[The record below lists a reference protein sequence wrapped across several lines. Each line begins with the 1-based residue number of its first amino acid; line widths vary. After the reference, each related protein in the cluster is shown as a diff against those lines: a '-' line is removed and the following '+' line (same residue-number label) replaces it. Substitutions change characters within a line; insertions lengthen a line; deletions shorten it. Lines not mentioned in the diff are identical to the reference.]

1 MQLPDGRVFLAFRLN
16 GGTPLWSAFSHD
28 TAKTWTEPVPL
39 KGSPGTP
46 YAVWPQL
53 KLLSNGVLVLA
64 SGRPGIGF
72 WLCPTANPA
81 NATWIGYDVQEQH
94 TKHVPS
100 DPWTKADG
108 TTSYTG
114 IAEVEPGVVLL
125 AYDKIGARPLLRS
138 LRAQA
143 WFRHELLCAQ
153 APRAPGLLAW
163 WCSKLSDSW
172 AAAALRRGEPDRGYP
187 EGLQRAHHR
196 HALI

>member
-1 MQLPDGRVFLAFRLN
+1 MHSSQDASDNRCGQAQLPDGRVFLAFRLN

-125 AYDKIGARPLLRS
+125 AYDKIGAPTAQWSCS
-138 LRAQA
+138 LAGRLTAT
-143 WFRHELLCAQ
+143 
-153 APRAPGLLAW
+153 
-163 WCSKLSDSW
+163 
-172 AAAALRRGEPDRGYP
+172 AALRRREPDRRYP

>member
-28 TAKTWTEPVPL
+28 IAKTWTEPVPL

-81 NATWIGYDVQEQH
+81 NAIWV
-94 TKHVPS
+94 
-100 DPWTKADG
+100 
-108 TTSYTG
+108 
-114 IAEVEPGVVLL
+114 
-125 AYDKIGARPLLRS
+125 ARPPTVT
-138 LRAQA
+138 A
-143 WFRHELLCAQ
+143 
-153 APRAPGLLAW
+153 LA
-163 WCSKLSDSW
+163 SHS
-172 AAAALRRGEPDRGYP
+172 
-187 EGLQRAHHR
+187 
-196 HALI
+196 